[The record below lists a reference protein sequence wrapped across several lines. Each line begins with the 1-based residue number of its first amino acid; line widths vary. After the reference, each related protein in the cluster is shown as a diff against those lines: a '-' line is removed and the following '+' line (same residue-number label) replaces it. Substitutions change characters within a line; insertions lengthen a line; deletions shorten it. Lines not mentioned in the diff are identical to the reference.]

1 MLRQTGQ
8 RKLSYLQ
15 VRGGSLYYE
24 TAGEG
29 PPLVLIHAGF
39 LDSRMWDEQFQL
51 FAKDAR
57 VIRYDVR
64 GYGRSSRPSK
74 EYSDAEDLLSLLK
87 HLNIESASI
96 LGVSNGGR
104 IALDFVSA
112 HPSMVSSLILVSP
125 GIRGYKSSGPEEDR
139 EWEELDKKGDLQ
151 DLAIGE
157 NRMDDAVNMDLEIWA
172 PAQGPTSKGRILE
185 IATANSHIHKNPPNK
200 LQKSPEP
207 PAFTKL
213 NQIRTPTTLIVGDQ
227 DVKGMQ
233 LMTKRLHELIPG
245 SKLSVIGGADHIANM
260 SRPEEFN
267 AIVSSFLKQ
276 LGQESLASSP
286 V

>member
-1 MLRQTGQ
+1 M
-8 RKLSYLQ
+8 SYLP
-15 VRGGSLYYE
+15 VRGGNLYYE

-29 PPLVLIHAGF
+29 TPLVLIHAGF
-39 LDSRMWDEQFQL
+39 LDSRMWDAQFQL

-64 GYGRSSRPSK
+64 GFGRSSRPSE
-74 EYSDAEDLLSLLK
+74 EYSDAEDLFALLK
-87 HLNIESASI
+87 HLNIESANV

-104 IALDFVSA
+104 IALDFACV
-112 HPSMVSSLILVSP
+112 HPAMIHSLILVSP

-139 EWEELDKKGDLQ
+139 EWKELDQKEVLQ
-151 DLAIGE
+151 DLAISE
-157 NRMDDAVNMDLEIWA
+157 NRIDDAVKMDLEIWA
-172 PAQGPTSKGRILE
+172 SAQGTASKSRILS
-185 IATANSHIHKNPPNK
+185 IATANSHIHKNPPHR

-213 NQIRTPTTLIVGDQ
+213 NQIRMPTMLIVGDR

-233 LMTKRLHELIPG
+233 LMTKRLHELIRG
-245 SKLSVIGGADHIANM
+245 SKLTVIRGADHIANM
-260 SRPEEFN
+260 SKPEEFN
-267 AIVSSFLKQ
+267 SILSSFLEQ
-276 LGQESLASSP
+276 LSQKSFASTI

>member
-1 MLRQTGQ
+1 MN
-8 RKLSYLQ
+8 YLP
-15 VRGGSLYYE
+15 VRGGNLYYE

-39 LDSRMWDEQFQL
+39 LDSRMWDNQFQL
-51 FAKDAR
+51 FTKGAR

-64 GYGRSSRPSK
+64 GYGRSSRPNE
-74 EYSDAEDLLSLLK
+74 EYSDAEDLFALLK
-87 HLNIESASI
+87 HLDIESATI

-104 IALDFVSA
+104 IALDFVSVRPA
-112 HPSMVSSLILVSP
+112 MVNSLILVSP

-151 DLAIGE
+151 DLAISE
-157 NRMDDAVNMDLEIWA
+157 NRIDDAVKMDLEIWA
-172 PAQGPTSKGRILE
+172 SAQGMTSKSRILE
-185 IATANSHIHKNPPNK
+185 IATANSHIHKDPPNK

-207 PAFTKL
+207 SAFTKL
-213 NQIRTPTTLIVGDQ
+213 SQIRIPTILIVGDQ

-245 SKLSVIGGADHIANM
+245 SKLKVIRGADHIANM

-276 LGQESLASSP
+276 WSHVSFASSP
-286 V
+286 I

>member
-1 MLRQTGQ
+1 M
-8 RKLSYLQ
+8 KMSYLR
-15 VRGGSLYYE
+15 VRGGNLYYE

-39 LDSRMWDEQFQL
+39 LDSRMWDDQFQL
-51 FAKDAR
+51 FPKGAR

-64 GYGRSSRPSK
+64 GYGKSSQPGE
-74 EYSDAEDLLSLLK
+74 EYSDAEDLFALLK

-104 IALDFVSA
+104 IALDFVSV
-112 HPSMVSSLILVSP
+112 HPSMVNSLILVSP
-125 GIRGYKSSGPEEDR
+125 GIGGYKSSGPEEDR

-151 DLAIGE
+151 DLAISE
-157 NRMDDAVNMDLEIWA
+157 NRIDDAINMDLEIWA
-172 PAQGPTSKGRILE
+172 SAQSATSKSRILE
-185 IATANSHIHKNPPNK
+185 IAKANSHIHKNPPNK

-213 NQIRTPTTLIVGDQ
+213 NQIHIPTILIVGDR

-245 SKLSVIGGADHIANM
+245 SKLSVIRGADHIANM

-267 AIVSSFLKQ
+267 AIVSSFLQ
-276 LGQESLASSP
+276 QSGQVSLVSSH

>member
-1 MLRQTGQ
+1 MN
-8 RKLSYLQ
+8 YLP
-15 VRGGSLYYE
+15 VRGGKLYYE

-39 LDSRMWDEQFQL
+39 LDSRMWDDQFQL
-51 FAKDAR
+51 FAKGAR

-64 GYGRSSRPSK
+64 GYGRSSRPSE
-74 EYSDAEDLLSLLK
+74 EYSDAEDLFALLK
-87 HLNIESASI
+87 HLNIESTSI

-104 IALDFVSA
+104 IALDFVSV
-112 HPSMVSSLILVSP
+112 HPSMVNSLILVSP

-139 EWEELDKKGDLQ
+139 EWEELNKKGDLQ
-151 DLAIGE
+151 DLAISE
-157 NRMDDAVNMDLEIWA
+157 NRIDDAVNMDLEIWA
-172 PAQGPTSKGRILE
+172 SAQGATSKRRILE

-207 PAFTKL
+207 PAFTRL
-213 NQIRTPTTLIVGDQ
+213 NQVRLPTILIVGDQ

-233 LMTKRLHELIPG
+233 LMSKRLHELILG
-245 SKLSVIGGADHIANM
+245 SKLSVISGADHIANM

-267 AIVSSFLKQ
+267 AIVSSFLQQ
-276 LGQESLASSP
+276 LGQVSFASSH

>member
-1 MLRQTGQ
+1 MN
-8 RKLSYLQ
+8 YLP
-15 VRGGSLYYE
+15 VRGGNLYYE

-39 LDSRMWDEQFQL
+39 LDSRMWDNQFQL
-51 FAKDAR
+51 FTKGAR

-64 GYGRSSRPSK
+64 GYGRSSRPNE
-74 EYSDAEDLLSLLK
+74 EYSDAEDLFALLK
-87 HLNIESASI
+87 HLDIESATI

-104 IALDFVSA
+104 IALDFVSV
-112 HPSMVSSLILVSP
+112 HPAMVNSLILVSP

-151 DLAIGE
+151 DLAISE
-157 NRMDDAVNMDLEIWA
+157 NRIDDAVKMDLEIWA
-172 PAQGPTSKGRILE
+172 SAQGMTSKSRILE

-213 NQIRTPTTLIVGDQ
+213 SQIRIPTILIVGDQ

-245 SKLSVIGGADHIANM
+245 SKLKVIRGADHIANM

-276 LGQESLASSP
+276 WSHVSFASSP
-286 V
+286 I

>member
-1 MLRQTGQ
+1 M
-8 RKLSYLQ
+8 SYLT

-29 PPLVLIHAGF
+29 TPLVLIHAGF
-39 LDSRMWDEQFQL
+39 LDNRMWNEQFQK
-51 FAKDAR
+51 FAKNLR

-64 GYGRSSRPSK
+64 GYGRSSKPSG
-74 EYSDAEDLLSLLK
+74 EYSDAEDLFTLLK
-87 HLNIESASI
+87 HLKIESASI

-104 IALDFVSA
+104 IALDFVSV
-112 HPSMVSSLILVSP
+112 HPSMVNSLILVSP

-139 EWEELDKKGDLQ
+139 EWEELDNKGDLQ
-151 DLAIGE
+151 DLAISE
-157 NRMDDAVNMDLEIWA
+157 NRIDDAINIDLEIWA
-172 PAQGPTSKGRILE
+172 SAQSATSKSRILE

-213 NQIRTPTTLIVGDQ
+213 NQIRIPTILIVGDQ

-245 SKLSVIGGADHIANM
+245 SKLKVIRGADHIANM
-260 SRPEEFN
+260 SRSAEFN
-267 AIVSSFLKQ
+267 AIVSSFLQ
-276 LGQESLASSP
+276 QSGQVSFASSH

>member
-1 MLRQTGQ
+1 MN
-8 RKLSYLQ
+8 YLP
-15 VRGGSLYYE
+15 VRGGNLYYE

-39 LDSRMWDEQFQL
+39 LDSRMWDNQFQL
-51 FAKDAR
+51 FTKGAR

-64 GYGRSSRPSK
+64 GYGRSSRPNE
-74 EYSDAEDLLSLLK
+74 EYSDAEDLFALLK
-87 HLNIESASI
+87 HLDIENATI

-104 IALDFVSA
+104 IALDFVSV
-112 HPSMVSSLILVSP
+112 HPAMVNSLILVSP

-151 DLAIGE
+151 DLAISE
-157 NRMDDAVNMDLEIWA
+157 NRIDDAVKMDLEIWA
-172 PAQGPTSKGRILE
+172 SAQGMTSKSRILE

-207 PAFTKL
+207 SAFTKL
-213 NQIRTPTTLIVGDQ
+213 SQIRIPTTLIVGDQ

-245 SKLSVIGGADHIANM
+245 SKLKVIRGADHIANM

-276 LGQESLASSP
+276 WSHVSFASSP
-286 V
+286 I

>member
-1 MLRQTGQ
+1 
-8 RKLSYLQ
+8 
-15 VRGGSLYYE
+15 
-24 TAGEG
+24 
-29 PPLVLIHAGF
+29 
-39 LDSRMWDEQFQL
+39 
-51 FAKDAR
+51 
-57 VIRYDVR
+57 VR
-64 GYGRSSRPSK
+64 GYGRSSRPNE
-74 EYSDAEDLLSLLK
+74 EYSDAEDLFALLK
-87 HLNIESASI
+87 HLDIESATI

-104 IALDFVSA
+104 IALDFVSVRPA
-112 HPSMVSSLILVSP
+112 MVNSLILVSP

-151 DLAIGE
+151 DLAISE
-157 NRMDDAVNMDLEIWA
+157 NRIDDAVKMDLEIWA
-172 PAQGPTSKGRILE
+172 SAQGMTSKSRILE

-213 NQIRTPTTLIVGDQ
+213 SQIRIPTILIVGDQ

-245 SKLSVIGGADHIANM
+245 SKLKVIRGADHIANM

-276 LGQESLASSP
+276 WSHVSFASSP
-286 V
+286 I

>member
-15 VRGGSLYYE
+15 VRGGSLFYE

-64 GYGRSSRPSK
+64 GYGRSSRPSE
-74 EYSDAEDLLSLLK
+74 EYSDAEDLLSLL
-87 HLNIESASI
+87 
-96 LGVSNGGR
+96 
-104 IALDFVSA
+104 
-112 HPSMVSSLILVSP
+112 
-125 GIRGYKSSGPEEDR
+125 
-139 EWEELDKKGDLQ
+139 Q

-157 NRMDDAVNMDLEIWA
+157 NRIDDAVNMDLEIWA

-207 PAFTKL
+207 PAFKKL

>member
-1 MLRQTGQ
+1 M
-8 RKLSYLQ
+8 KLSHLQ
-15 VRGGSLYYE
+15 VRGGNLYYE
-24 TAGEG
+24 TSGEG

-51 FAKDAR
+51 FAKVAR

-64 GYGRSSRPSK
+64 GYGRSSRPNE
-74 EYSDAEDLLSLLK
+74 EYSDAEDLLALLQ

-96 LGVSNGGR
+96 LGISNGGR
-104 IALDFVSA
+104 IALDFVSV
-112 HPSMVSSLILVSP
+112 HPSMVNSLILVSP
-125 GIRGYKSSGPEEDR
+125 GIRRYKSSGPEEDR

-151 DLAIGE
+151 DLAISE
-157 NRMDDAVNMDLEIWA
+157 NRIDDAVNMDLEIWA
-172 PAQGPTSKGRILE
+172 SAQGATSKNRIHE

-213 NQIRTPTTLIVGDQ
+213 NQIRIPTILIVGDQ

-233 LMTKRLHELIPG
+233 LMAKRLHELIPG
-245 SKLSVIGGADHIANM
+245 SRLSVIRGADHIANM

-267 AIVSSFLKQ
+267 AIVSSFL
-276 LGQESLASSP
+276 QELVQVPFASSH